1 MARIGGLSTKNAP
14 RPVNAPTRDGR
25 QSMKL
30 TSEDKN
36 LLLDFVPVVGDIKG
50 AYETVDMISD
60 ELEKDEPNYRLIGIL
75 GGGGAVAT
83 IIGLVPGIGDVAQK
97 AIMAGARSV
106 ADSASKLGKGALDLP
121 KRAEVD
127 PDALGAL
134 GDIDPQTKYDN
145 LKAKRDE
152 LISQA
157 TKDKT
162 FFGDEIYDLDS
173 SMSDLADQINE
184 GPIDLQTQYNNLKTE
199 RDELISQATKD
210 KTFFGDEVYDLDST
224 MSDLADQINDAG
236 LKPSMAGLER
246 QSQAAGNYSLS
257 SQGYPDN
264 LKEEDKAFIIQRMME
279 LSNEANN
286 PYLKGETGF
295 PMLLKESYGR

>member
-14 RPVNAPTRDGR
+14 RPVNAPVGK
-25 QSMKL
+25 QSMRL
-30 TSEDKN
+30 TAEDKN
-36 LLLDFVPVVGDIKG
+36 VLLDFVPVVGDVKG
-50 AYETVDMISD
+50 AYETVDMISN
-60 ELEKDEPNYRLIGIL
+60 ELEKDEPNYKLIGIL
-75 GGGGAVAT
+75 GGVGAAAT
-83 IIGLVPGIGDVAQK
+83 IIGLVPGIGDLAQK

-106 ADSASKLGKGALDLP
+106 ADSASKLGRGALDLP
-121 KRAEVD
+121 RQVEVD
-127 PDALGAL
+127 PDVLGTL
-134 GDIDPQTKYDN
+134 GGIDLDKQYAT
-145 LKAKRDE
+145 LKEKRDG

-246 QSQAAGNYSLS
+246 KSEAAGNYSLS

-279 LSNEANN
+279 LGNEANN

-295 PMLLKESYGR
+295 PMLLKERYGR

>member
-30 TSEDKN
+30 TSEDKS

-75 GGGGAVAT
+75 GGVGAVAT

-134 GDIDPQTKYDN
+134 GD
-145 LKAKRDE
+145 
-152 LISQA
+152 
-157 TKDKT
+157 
-162 FFGDEIYDLDS
+162 
-173 SMSDLADQINE
+173 
-184 GPIDLQTQYNNLKTE
+184 IDLQTQYNNLKTE

-295 PMLLKESYGR
+295 PMLLKERYGR

>member
-75 GGGGAVAT
+75 GGVGAVAT

-162 FFGDEIYDLDS
+162 FFGDE
-173 SMSDLADQINE
+173 
-184 GPIDLQTQYNNLKTE
+184 
-199 RDELISQATKD
+199 
-210 KTFFGDEVYDLDST
+210 VYDLDST
-224 MSDLADQINDAG
+224 MSDLADQINEAG
-236 LKPSMAGLER
+236 FKPRLENQINESALTPDENLKILTKQINEAPVSPQRQALETQYATLKSR
-246 QSQAAGNYSLS
+246 QDELISQAVKDKTFFSDEIYNLGFTMGKLS
-257 SQGYPDN
+257 DQMNDMY
-264 LKEEDKAFIIQRMME
+264 
-279 LSNEANN
+279 
-286 PYLKGETGF
+286 
-295 PMLLKESYGR
+295 

>member
-14 RPVNAPTRDGR
+14 RPVNAPVGK
-25 QSMKL
+25 QSMRL
-30 TSEDKN
+30 TAEDKN
-36 LLLDFVPVVGDIKG
+36 VLLDFVPVVGDVKG
-50 AYETVDMISD
+50 AYETVDMISN
-60 ELEKDEPNYRLIGIL
+60 ELEKDEPNYKLIGIL
-75 GGGGAVAT
+75 GGVGAAAT
-83 IIGLVPGIGDVAQK
+83 IIGLVPGIGDLAQK

-106 ADSASKLGKGALDLP
+106 ADSASKLGRGALDLP
-121 KRAEVD
+121 RQVEVD
-127 PDALGAL
+127 PDVLGTL
-134 GDIDPQTKYDN
+134 GGIDLDKQYAT
-145 LKAKRDE
+145 LKEKRDG

-173 SMSDLADQINE
+173 SMSDLADQIN
-184 GPIDLQTQYNNLKTE
+184 
-199 RDELISQATKD
+199 
-210 KTFFGDEVYDLDST
+210 
-224 MSDLADQINDAG
+224 DAG

-246 QSQAAGNYSLS
+246 QSEAAGNYSLS

-279 LSNEANN
+279 LGNEANN

-295 PMLLKESYGR
+295 PMLLKERYGR